1 MLLLLIILLILIIL
15 AILEQLNVDKYISKN
30 DGFII
35 SLRFTSPELYINP
48 YTGNY
53 LIVCSENNKL
63 NKEYK
68 QLFSN
73 KIKPKKLLLSQISKP
88 IHNFIHEL
96 KKISP
101 ITPITDFCGLVEPI
115 LKTVIRPPFSESLYT
130 VYTNDNLRCLI
141 FNNKL
146 CFFMK

>member
-15 AILEQLNVDKYISKN
+15 AILEQLNVDKYISKKN
-30 DGFII
+30 GFII
-35 SLRFTSPELYINP
+35 SLSFISPELYVNP

-53 LIVCSENNKL
+53 LIICSENNKL

-88 IHNFIHEL
+88 VHNFIHGL

-101 ITPITDFCGLVEPI
+101 ITPITDFCGLIEPI
-115 LKTVIRPPFSESLYT
+115 IKIALRPPFSENYYT
-130 VYTNDNLRCLI
+130 IYTNDNLRCLI

-146 CFFMK
+146 CFFME